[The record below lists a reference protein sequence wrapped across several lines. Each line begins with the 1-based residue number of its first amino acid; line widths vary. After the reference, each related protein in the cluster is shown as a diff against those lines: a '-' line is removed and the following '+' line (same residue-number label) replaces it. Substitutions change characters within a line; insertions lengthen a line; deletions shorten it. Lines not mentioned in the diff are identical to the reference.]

1 MSILMQ
7 LTLNSIIAGGIYALV
22 AIGYTMVYGILKFL
36 NFAHGDIAMVSAYLS
51 FLFFRY
57 LGFPFYLSIT
67 FGIILVIF
75 LGIIIEKIA
84 YKPLRNA
91 SRVSC
96 LITAIAVSIFLQST
110 VIIFFDARNRVFEKS
125 AAQNLEFA
133 GAYITP
139 LQAIIILVSITLMIL
154 LHLFIKRAKIG
165 RAMRAVADNMTVA
178 STVGIDVD
186 KVISLVFAIGSG
198 LAGVAGILIAWET
211 NLNPTMGFF
220 IGMKAFTAA
229 VLGGIGNLRG
239 AVLGA
244 YIIGFAE
251 NFGVWFVPTGYKNAI
266 AFVVLILILL
276 TRPSGIFG
284 VKPEEEIK
292 E

>member
-1 MSILMQ
+1 MSILIQ

-36 NFAHGDIAMVSAYLS
+36 NFAHGDLAMVAAYLS
-51 FLFFRY
+51 LLFFRF
-57 LGFPFYLSIT
+57 LGIPFYISIT
-67 FGIILVIF
+67 FGITLVIF

-91 SRVSC
+91 SRLSC
-96 LITAIAVSIFLQST
+96 LITAIGVSIFLQST
-110 VIIFFDARNRVFEKS
+110 VIIFFGAGNRVLEET
-125 AAQNLEFA
+125 AARSLQFI
-133 GAYITP
+133 GASITP
-139 LQAIIILVSITLMIL
+139 LQVIIVLVSITSMIL

-165 RAMRAVADNMTVA
+165 KAMRAVADNMTIA
-178 STVGIDVD
+178 WTLGIDVD
-186 KVISLVFAIGSG
+186 QVISFVFMIGSG

-211 NLNPTMGFF
+211 NLNPTMGFL

-229 VLGGIGNLRG
+229 VLGGIGSIRG
-239 AVLGA
+239 AVVGA
-244 YIIGFAE
+244 YLIGFAE
-251 NFGVWFVPTGYKNAI
+251 NFGVWFIPTGYKNAI

-284 VKPEEEIK
+284 VKQEEEIK

>member
-1 MSILMQ
+1 MSTLMQ
-7 LTLNSIIAGGIYALV
+7 LILNSIIAGGIYALV

-36 NFAHGDIAMVSAYLS
+36 NFAHGDLAMVSAYLS
-51 FLFFRY
+51 FFFFRY
-57 LGFPFYLSIT
+57 LGVPFYISIT
-67 FGIILVIF
+67 FSIILLVF

-91 SRVSC
+91 SRLSC
-96 LITAIAVSIFLQST
+96 LITAIGVSIFLQST

-125 AAQNLEFA
+125 TAQSLEFM
-133 GAYITP
+133 GASITP
-139 LQAIIILVSITLMIL
+139 LQVIIILVSITSMIL
-154 LHLFIKRAKIG
+154 LHFFIKRAKIG
-165 RAMRAVADNMTVA
+165 KAMRAVADNMTVA

-186 KVISLVFAIGSG
+186 QVISLVFAVGSG

-229 VLGGIGNLRG
+229 VLGGIGSIRG
-239 AVLGA
+239 AVVGA
-244 YIIGFAE
+244 YFIGFAE
-251 NFGVWFVPTGYKNAI
+251 NFGVWFIPTGYKNAI
-266 AFVVLILILL
+266 AFVVLISILL
-276 TRPSGIFG
+276 IRPSGIFG
-284 VKPEEEIK
+284 MKREEEIK